1 MDFKEDFIYR
11 ILAGE
16 VSEEEELAFR
26 KRLAEDEAER
36 KEFERIG
43 RIWYRG
49 KYAGKWESINEEKAL
64 RRLEIGKTHRIHLK
78 KMLYWNIA
86 AIGLLVLG
94 TGLFALFKAR
104 TIRSTPMVEVAEPI
118 HPGQQK
124 ALLVLASGEK
134 VELGTIPQRKI
145 AENGVTIQGD
155 SAGLVYH
162 SPVLSTGQVFN
173 ELIVPRGGEYRLCLS
188 DGTVVYLNSESRL
201 KYPASFAG
209 ERREVEL
216 EGEAYFEVAPDK
228 EHPFLVNTNELSV
241 RVLGTGFNVAA
252 YREGNVSEVTL
263 AHGTVVV
270 GESGKEAS
278 LKPDEQFVLDRN
290 TGKISIQQVD
300 ARKICAW
307 KSGVLYFEGMSLEE
321 LAAKLS
327 RWFDVQFFFT
337 AEDLK
342 KLKFTGSLKKYN
354 SIDYALALVE
364 ATTNIRMH
372 IKGRTI
378 VVGYK

>member
-124 ALLVLASGEK
+124 ALW
-134 VELGTIPQRKI
+134 
-145 AENGVTIQGD
+145 
-155 SAGLVYH
+155 YW
-162 SPVLSTGQVFN
+162 
-173 ELIVPRGGEYRLCLS
+173 
-188 DGTVVYLNSESRL
+188 
-201 KYPASFAG
+201 
-209 ERREVEL
+209 
-216 EGEAYFEVAPDK
+216 
-228 EHPFLVNTNELSV
+228 HP
-241 RVLGTGFNVAA
+241 G
-252 YREGNVSEVTL
+252 
-263 AHGTVVV
+263 
-270 GESGKEAS
+270 
-278 LKPDEQFVLDRN
+278 
-290 TGKISIQQVD
+290 
-300 ARKICAW
+300 
-307 KSGVLYFEGMSLEE
+307 
-321 LAAKLS
+321 
-327 RWFDVQFFFT
+327 
-337 AEDLK
+337 
-342 KLKFTGSLKKYN
+342 
-354 SIDYALALVE
+354 
-364 ATTNIRMH
+364 
-372 IKGRTI
+372 KGRTGNYPPKKDCRERSNDSGRFGRFGVSFSGFI
-378 VVGYK
+378 HRTSV

>member
-1 MDFKEDFIYR
+1 M
-11 ILAGE
+11 
-16 VSEEEELAFR
+16 
-26 KRLAEDEAER
+26 
-36 KEFERIG
+36 
-43 RIWYRG
+43 
-49 KYAGKWESINEEKAL
+49 
-64 RRLEIGKTHRIHLK
+64 
-78 KMLYWNIA
+78 
-86 AIGLLVLG
+86 
-94 TGLFALFKAR
+94 
-104 TIRSTPMVEVAEPI
+104 
-118 HPGQQK
+118 
-124 ALLVLASGEK
+124 
-134 VELGTIPQRKI
+134 
-145 AENGVTIQGD
+145 
-155 SAGLVYH
+155 
-162 SPVLSTGQVFN
+162 
-173 ELIVPRGGEYRLCLS
+173 
-188 DGTVVYLNSESRL
+188 
-201 KYPASFAG
+201 
-209 ERREVEL
+209 
-216 EGEAYFEVAPDK
+216 
-228 EHPFLVNTNELSV
+228 
-241 RVLGTGFNVAA
+241 
-252 YREGNVSEVTL
+252 
-263 AHGTVVV
+263 V

-364 ATTNIRMH
+364 ATTNIRMQ